1 MARRLLVILAVFM
14 GLSVLAASLQPA
26 PRERDSSTQSGREP
40 ASGDAGRDART
51 VRFSAAGPRKRV
63 VVAVGRP
70 FRVEVTASEPGGV
83 QLGADGPIKAVQPES
98 PARFDVYLDHP
109 VTVEVALLDPRRV
122 LGRISA
128 ER

>member
-1 MARRLLVILAVFM
+1 M
-14 GLSVLAASLQPA
+14 
-26 PRERDSSTQSGREP
+26 
-40 ASGDAGRDART
+40 
-51 VRFSAAGPRKRV
+51 RFSAEGPRKRV

-98 PARFDVYLDHP
+98 PARFDVFLDQP

-122 LGRISA
+122 VGRISA